1 MKSDFDAIFYYV
13 SDLERAIKFHTDVL
27 VSNSSREITS
37 HGFLSG
43 AVCSN

>member
-1 MKSDFDAIFYYV
+1 
-13 SDLERAIKFHTDVL
+13 VL

-43 AVCSN
+43 VFCSN